1 MADNQPNSVHKNSE
15 EIDLRELLRLLSRG
29 MQGIG
34 NSVLRTFIFFKK
46 NILKLIG
53 LIIIG
58 VAIGFM
64 LNNLMTKK
72 YKTEVIVKPNFNSKE
87 YLYDVIDEIQAK
99 LIAKD
104 SNFFKDLNIDIDKV
118 SGLSIQISPIENED
132 KEVDNTKRDTDYL
145 KVLQEYK
152 ENDFVIDAVRLEIL
166 KKIIF
171 THRITFTFKN
181 LEKGEEYSKI
191 LVDYI
196 NSNPYY
202 SDLQKVYKKNS
213 ETRIESNSKLIAQI
227 DDLVD
232 KYANQLSDVN
242 STGNIQTPVI
252 LDAEKSLDA
261 PGLLTLKN
269 KLIAEIEENHIRLA
283 ELENPISIINFGK
296 ARKVEKRFF
305 TNATILAPI
314 ILVLG
319 FFLMMFIKF
328 LDKKSNITMS

>member
-166 KKIIF
+166 KK
-171 THRITFTFKN
+171 
-181 LEKGEEYSKI
+181 
-191 LVDYI
+191 
-196 NSNPYY
+196 
-202 SDLQKVYKKNS
+202 
-213 ETRIESNSKLIAQI
+213 
-227 DDLVD
+227 
-232 KYANQLSDVN
+232 
-242 STGNIQTPVI
+242 
-252 LDAEKSLDA
+252 
-261 PGLLTLKN
+261 
-269 KLIAEIEENHIRLA
+269 
-283 ELENPISIINFGK
+283 
-296 ARKVEKRFF
+296 
-305 TNATILAPI
+305 
-314 ILVLG
+314 
-319 FFLMMFIKF
+319 M
-328 LDKKSNITMS
+328 